1 MKKNRIY
8 YILTGKSPVTV
19 FRHKKKALEKF
30 QPGDRIQKV
39 KGTAEA
45 EKLAASLRRNQKV
58 VEQGALH
65 NFINSLKSE
74 DVPKCKCSEKSLSR
88 HYLIVY
94 KEEKVLIKGLNI
106 VEYTKR
112 HFSKEIVFSLIKNP
126 AKENLFEEGSFS
138 DIDLPDENARPYKV
152 VIYGNSVVSLSLVY
166 GIDKAKEIARG
177 FNLIEILSFKHIEKA
192 QRFIKTYVKYRSN
205 AYYVHI
211 REERIENKDI
221 CADIYVDGSYRDGD
235 KSYSYGYII
244 LANGKMLSEK
254 NKRVKENNWV
264 KYRNVA
270 GELSGAIDAL
280 KEAVNLGFK
289 KVRLYYDFDGIE
301 IFSKNKDINIY
312 NEVGMAYFDEY
323 NKVKKLLNVEFVK
336 VKAHSD
342 NKLNNYVDEL
352 AKKA

>member
-1 MKKNRIY
+1 MQKQNQEIGREKGKNIKKTKDGSPSFFVIIFSFSVFYLPFIRYCDIINIERRIKMKKNRIY

-74 DVPKCKCSEKSLSR
+74 DVPKYKCSEKSLSR

-138 DIDLPDENARPYKV
+138 AVSYTHLTLPTK
-152 VIYGNSVVSLSLVY
+152 
-166 GIDKAKEIARG
+166 
-177 FNLIEILSFKHIEKA
+177 
-192 QRFIKTYVKYRSN
+192 
-205 AYYVHI
+205 
-211 REERIENKDI
+211 RI
-221 CADIYVDGSYRDGD
+221 V
-235 KSYSYGYII
+235 
-244 LANGKMLSEK
+244 
-254 NKRVKENNWV
+254 
-264 KYRNVA
+264 
-270 GELSGAIDAL
+270 
-280 KEAVNLGFK
+280 
-289 KVRLYYDFDGIE
+289 
-301 IFSKNKDINIY
+301 
-312 NEVGMAYFDEY
+312 
-323 NKVKKLLNVEFVK
+323 
-336 VKAHSD
+336 
-342 NKLNNYVDEL
+342 
-352 AKKA
+352 